1 MKLRISHII
10 LMMLLTIVTAYG
22 QISPGDLSSSHEKLE
37 GMSNCTLC
45 HDIGKKVS
53 NQKCLDCHKEIQSL
67 LNQDR
72 GYHANSTVVRKDC
85 FECHSDHHGRKFDM
99 VRFDEKNLDH
109 DLTGYELEGKH
120 DIIDCRDCHVS
131 ENISDPEIRRRKDTF
146 LGLDQ
151 ECLSC
156 HDDFHQ
162 QTLSSDC
169 MACHTMDG
177 FVPASKFDHNES
189 EYPLKGKHI
198 EVDCIECHKETTRNG
213 KEFKQFSD
221 LSFTDCSSCHTD
233 PHKKQLQG
241 TCTQCHVESS
251 FTDFRG
257 KGNFNH
263 NTTQFKLKDAHR
275 AVDCFSCHER
285 SSDPTAVFQDNLK
298 VEETDCIA
306 CHTDTHEGK
315 FGTDCAKCHN
325 ESSFLALNNM
335 DFFDHTITDYPLE
348 GKHVGVQCAECHIER
363 FSTEIDFS
371 ECKNCHTDYHNGEF
385 VENNSSPDC
394 VECHS
399 LEFGFDYS
407 LYTVEKHQTNEFPL
421 EGAHVAT
428 PCFAC
433 HISED
438 DERWTFANIGEAC
451 VDCHTNIHESFISE
465 KYYPEDSCL
474 SCHTNEAWSLVSFD
488 HDLTEWPLDGKH
500 REVSCKECHFEMS
513 ENKSIISQNFINLG
527 TDCASCHENIHED
540 AFAENGV
547 TDCNRCH
554 VTDSWFPKKFDH
566 NKTSFRLEG
575 AHSEI
580 SCSACHEV
588 DAGNGEKEILYKLN
602 KLECVDCHI

>member
-1 MKLRISHII
+1 MKRHIFHTI
-10 LMMLLTIVTAYG
+10 FVMLLAVFTGYG
-22 QISPGDLSSSHEKLE
+22 QISPGDLSSSHADLE

-72 GYHANSTVVRKDC
+72 GYHANVTVERKDC

-109 DLTGYELEGKH
+109 DLTGYQLEGKH
-120 DIIDCRDCHVS
+120 DIIDCRECHVS

-169 MACHTMDG
+169 MTCHSMDG

-189 EYPLKGKHI
+189 EYPLKGKHV
-198 EVDCIECHKETTRNG
+198 EVDCKECHKETTRNG
-213 KEFKQFSD
+213 KDFQEFSD
-221 LSFTDCSSCHTD
+221 LSFADCSSCHTD
-233 PHKKQLQG
+233 PHNKQLQG

-263 NTTQFKLKDAHR
+263 NTTQFKLKDAHKS
-275 AVDCFSCHER
+275 VDCFSCHDR
-285 SSDPTAVFQDNLK
+285 TNNPMAVFQDNLK

-306 CHTDTHEGK
+306 CHEDKHEGK
-315 FGTDCAKCHN
+315 YGTDCAKCHN

-335 DFFDHTITDYPLE
+335 DFFDHAITDYPLE
-348 GKHVGVQCAECHIER
+348 GKHVGIQCAECHIDR
-363 FSTEIDFS
+363 FSTPIDFT
-371 ECKNCHTDYHNGEF
+371 ECKNCHEDYHNGEF
-385 VENNSSPDC
+385 IENNFSPDC
-394 VECHS
+394 AECHS

-438 DERWTFANIGEAC
+438 DERWTFANIGENC
-451 VDCHTNIHESFISE
+451 VDCHTDIHESFISE
-465 KYYPEDSCL
+465 KYYPNNSCL
-474 SCHTNEAWSLVSFD
+474 ACHSNEAWNQVSFD
-488 HDLTEWPLDGKH
+488 HDLTEWPLEGKH
-500 REVSCKECHFEMS
+500 TEVSCKECHFDIS
-513 ENKSIISQNFINLG
+513 ENNSIISQNFVNLG

-554 VTDSWFPKKFDH
+554 VTESWFPKKFDH
-566 NKTSFRLEG
+566 NKTAFRLEG
-575 AHSEI
+575 AHAEV

-588 DAGNGEKEILYKLN
+588 DSGNGEKEILYKLN

>member
-1 MKLRISHII
+1 MKQRIFHTI
-10 LMMLLTIVTAYG
+10 LAMLLTSITASG
-22 QISPGDLSSSHEKLE
+22 QISPGDLSSSHANLE

-72 GYHANSTVVRKDC
+72 GYHANATVVRKDC

-120 DIIDCRDCHVS
+120 DIIDCRECHVS
-131 ENISDPEIRRRKDTF
+131 ENISDPEIRNRKDTF

-198 EVDCIECHKETTRNG
+198 EVDCIKCHKETTRNG
-213 KEFKQFSD
+213 KEFKEFSD
-221 LSFTDCSSCHTD
+221 LSFTDCNSCHTD

-257 KGNFNH
+257 RGSFNH
-263 NTTQFKLKDAHR
+263 NTTQFKLKDAHK

-285 SSDPTAVFQDNLK
+285 TSDPIAVFQDNLK

-348 GKHVGVQCAECHIER
+348 GKHIGVQCAECHIER

-438 DERWTFANIGEAC
+438 DERWTFANIGEGC

-474 SCHTNEAWSLVSFD
+474 SCHNNEAWSLVSFD

-500 REVSCKECHFEMS
+500 TEVSCKECHIEMS

-527 TDCASCHENIHED
+527 TNCASCHENIHED

-554 VTDSWFPKKFDH
+554 VTESWFPKKFDH

-588 DAGNGEKEILYKLN
+588 DNGNGEKEILYKLN